1 MTSAMGYS
9 MSAYSASKKQV
20 NFNNKD
26 LPLDEELQS
35 DVESVDISEEE
46 KQNPTKYKV
55 ETIAEENCSTN
66 SS

>member
-1 MTSAMGYS
+1 MTSAMGYG

-35 DVESVDISEEE
+35 DVESVNISEEE
-46 KQNPTKYKV
+46 KQNPAKY
-55 ETIAEENCSTN
+55 
-66 SS
+66 

>member
-1 MTSAMGYS
+1 

-26 LPLDEELQS
+26 LPLDEETQS
-35 DVESVDISEEE
+35 DVESVNISEEE
-46 KQNPTKYKV
+46 KLNPTRYKV
-55 ETIAEENCSTN
+55 EIIAEENCSAN